1 MTVSD
6 PNPRPG
12 EQNVIVTGHGF
23 DPAQQYDIFFYQ
35 QRSGAQ
41 RLFGPASPRANG
53 DFSSPVRIPTGA
65 QPGVALLAAC
75 VYLVNGGQ
83 TNRCALVQVTVR
95 G

>member
-1 MTVSD
+1 MSVSD

-23 DPAQQYDIFFYQ
+23 DPAQQYVIYFVQGRGVQ
-35 QRSGAQ
+35 Q
-41 RLFGPASPRANG
+41 LFGPASPRGNG

-65 QPGVALLAAC
+65 QPGSAVLAGC
-75 VYLVNGGQ
+75 VYVVNRGP
-83 TNRCALVQVTVR
+83 TSRCAVVQLNVR